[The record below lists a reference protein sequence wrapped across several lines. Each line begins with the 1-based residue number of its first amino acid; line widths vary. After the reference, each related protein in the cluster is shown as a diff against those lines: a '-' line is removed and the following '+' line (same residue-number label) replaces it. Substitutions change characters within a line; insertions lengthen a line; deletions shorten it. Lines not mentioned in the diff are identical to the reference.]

1 MLNHIRIAYK
11 FIIVVAVLII
21 GILTMSFVVA
31 KQEYHLLY
39 AEKALKTRHLTE
51 VAFNLI
57 EQAYADAQSGLVST
71 QEAQDRVRKQ
81 ISLLRYE
88 GQEYFWINDIHGQA
102 VMHALIPVLADED
115 LSQTRKNIYELFLTF
130 ARETKANG
138 GKVSHNYLWPKP
150 GQDPSLLFEKTSYV
164 MLFEP
169 WGWNVGT
176 GIYIDDLD
184 AQYRDVL
191 KTNLLFSSILLAVM
205 LVIGVFIIR
214 SFSKPLVQIANN
226 MEHLASGELDI
237 EVAHTE
243 RRDEVGI
250 LARAFEVFKNNAI
263 EKRDME
269 AQQEEIK
276 AHAEAEKKEAMRAL
290 SEEFE
295 ESVGKT
301 IANFIKSLQSLIA
314 SSQEMQSNARI
325 SVNKSTEASSHSKG
339 ASDNV
344 HSVAAAAEQLNASN
358 AEIAVQT
365 QKAHV
370 TSSQAMER
378 AREATAIIDDLSKGT
393 EEVGEVLTLIQG
405 IAEQTNLLALN
416 ATIEAARAGEA
427 GKGFAVVASEVKGL
441 ATETSRATE
450 SIAEQINRMRSFMSE
465 AVKSIQHIR
474 KVIEDVNEGSV
485 IISTAMEEQTAASQ
499 EIARGA
505 NEAATG
511 TSLVTT
517 NLDDVRNIAENTG
530 ESINAFVES
539 LTSMQAQADELQVSV
554 DNFLKHIN
562 G

>member
-378 AREATAIIDDLSKGT
+378 AQEATAIIDDLSKGT
-393 EEVGEVLTLIQG
+393 QEVGEVLTLIQG